1 MTPARWVPVDGPKT
15 SRDCSLARNEEPDS
29 SPGKKADLASAG
41 KRRRGDSGNVDA
53 HPQIGNALRLVYDQT
68 VDEAI
73 PREML
78 DLLGRLG

>member
-1 MTPARWVPVDGPKT
+1 MAK
-15 SRDCSLARNEEPDS
+15 NEGADP

-41 KRRRGDSGNVDA
+41 KRRRGDGGNSDA
-53 HPQIGNALRLVYDQT
+53 RPQIGNALRSVYDRT

-78 DLLGRLG
+78 DLLGRLA